1 MEKEPL
7 MYMEQL
13 EVRLEDLI
21 HGSGPKSVF
30 KVISRIFEIFRN
42 TTNQKVKFV
51 VAAKTANQINQ
62 LCFMSSILSISIKK
76 YGGYRAGACC
86 QVSLHQ
92 NKGSNPFLMK
102 KMLRYCSY

>member
-1 MEKEPL
+1 MKKEPL
-7 MYMEQL
+7 IYMEQL

-30 KVISRIFEIFRN
+30 KVISRIFKISRN

-62 LCFMSSILSISIKK
+62 LCFMSSILSISIKNME
-76 YGGYRAGACC
+76 GTGLEPAAR
-86 QVSLHQ
+86 
-92 NKGSNPFLMK
+92 FLSIK
-102 KMLRYCSY
+102 TKAQILC